1 VNEFEPEGDTVDFQ
15 LTDEQRMI
23 QDLAREFVD
32 REIIPVAA
40 KADRDQHFPMA
51 LHRKAL
57 ELGLLNLEVPSE
69 LGGAGLGA
77 LEVAIVTEQ
86 LCRGCLGIGAALS
99 ISALAAEPILVAGT
113 PEQQKTYLSRL
124 TAGEFAS
131 FALTEPAAGSDVAAL
146 RTVAKRVDGGYAL
159 SGSKIWISNA
169 SLASFF
175 VVFAKTDMAA
185 GHKGISAFVVER
197 NAPGLTVGEPL
208 GKLGQRAAPVCEVFF
223 EQVFVP
229 DSSRLGQE
237 GEGFSVAMRTFDR
250 SRPMAAAFALGVI
263 QRSLDESLA
272 YAKERRSMGKAILEH
287 QAVGHKLAEM
297 RMKLEASRLLTY
309 KSAWLAD
316 QGLPNTSECAM
327 AKAFACDAAMWAASE
342 AIQVFGGMGYSTEY
356 PVEKLFRDAKVLQI
370 YEGTSEIQRNIILR
384 ELAR

>member
-1 VNEFEPEGDTVDFQ
+1 MHFQ
-15 LTDEQRMI
+15 LSDEQRMI
-23 QDLAREFVD
+23 QDLARQFAD

-40 KADRDQHFPMA
+40 QADRDQVFP
-51 LHRKAL
+51 LEIHRKAL
-57 ELGLLNLEVPSE
+57 ELGLLNLEVPTE
-69 LGGAGLGA
+69 FGGSGLGA
-77 LEVAIVTEQ
+77 LEVALVTEQ

-113 PEQQKTYLSRL
+113 PEQQQKYFGRL
-124 TAGEFAS
+124 AEGEFAS
-131 FALTEPAAGSDVAAL
+131 FALTEPSAGSDVASL
-146 RTVAKRVDGGYAL
+146 KTVARKVDGGYSL
-159 SGSKIWISNA
+159 TGSKIWISNA
-169 SLASFF
+169 SLASFM
-175 VVFAKTDMAA
+175 VVFAKTNVEA

-197 NAPGLTVGEPL
+197 KAPGLTVGEPL

-223 EQVFVP
+223 DQVFVP
-229 DSSRLGQE
+229 ESSRLGSE
-237 GEGFSVAMRTFDR
+237 GEGFSIAMRTFDR
-250 SRPMAAAFALGVI
+250 SRPMAAAFALGVM
-263 QRSLDESLA
+263 QRCLGEALA

-297 RMKLEASRLLTY
+297 RMKLEAARLLTY
-309 KSAWLAD
+309 QSAWLAD

-327 AKAFACDAAMWAASE
+327 AKAFACDAAMWAATE

-384 ELAR
+384 ELTR